1 MWVSMFIKTATVL
14 SLLVLSNVLMTF
26 AWYWHIKPGNAMMP
40 MWKIVLISWCIALFE
55 YCLAVP
61 ANHYGAAWG
70 IRPFQLKIMQEVI
83 TLTVFAL
90 FAVFYLKEGFKLN
103 YLISFGFIL
112 WAVYFA
118 PPFDEFWQ
126 QLRDPAPWAKLKL
139 GLWPELIKNW
149 LNWNLRLTHQ
159 VQR

>member
-1 MWVSMFIKTATVL
+1 MLMKTAAVL
-14 SLLVLSNVLMTF
+14 SLLVMSNVLMTF

-61 ANHYGAAWG
+61 ANHYGASWG

-83 TLTVFAL
+83 TLMVFAL
-90 FAVFYLKEGFKLN
+90 FAVFYLKEGFRLN

-112 WAVYFA
+112 GAVYFA
-118 PPFDEFWQ
+118 F
-126 QLRDPAPWAKLKL
+126 KK
-139 GLWPELIKNW
+139 
-149 LNWNLRLTHQ
+149 
-159 VQR
+159 

>member
-1 MWVSMFIKTATVL
+1 MLMKTAAVL
-14 SLLVLSNVLMTF
+14 SLLVMSNVLMTF

-40 MWKIVLISWCIALFE
+40 MWTIVLISWCIALFE

-61 ANHYGAAWG
+61 ANHYGASWG

-112 WAVYFA
+112 GAVYFA
-118 PPFDEFWQ
+118 F
-126 QLRDPAPWAKLKL
+126 KK
-139 GLWPELIKNW
+139 
-149 LNWNLRLTHQ
+149 
-159 VQR
+159 

>member
-1 MWVSMFIKTATVL
+1 MKTAVVL
-14 SLLVLSNVLMTF
+14 SLLVMSNVLMTF
-26 AWYWHIKPGNAMMP
+26 AWYWHIKPGNSMMP
-40 MWKIVLISWCIALFE
+40 VWKIVLISWCIALFE

-61 ANHYGAAWG
+61 ANPYGASWG

-112 WAVYFA
+112 GAVYFA
-118 PPFDEFWQ
+118 F
-126 QLRDPAPWAKLKL
+126 KK
-139 GLWPELIKNW
+139 
-149 LNWNLRLTHQ
+149 
-159 VQR
+159 